1 MQQHDPHHTIPGHIA
16 PHIPAD
22 LYQQLDG
29 RPIVIIQTPAPAQTT
44 SVRKWA
50 VPVAIGLAGAA
61 GVLGVVAAAV
71 AVFDYAARTA
81 AFIGSATGP
90 IGLGLSLKLFQSKN
104 K

>member
-1 MQQHDPHHTIPGHIA
+1 MRHHEPPTTPGTIA

-22 LYQQLDG
+22 LYRHLDG
-29 RPIVIIQTPAPAQTT
+29 RPVVIIQPPAPTR
-44 SVRKWA
+44 SVGKWA
-50 VPVAIGLAGAA
+50 VPLALGLAGAA
-61 GVLGVVAAAV
+61 GVLGLVAAAV

-90 IGLGLSLKLFQSKN
+90 LGLGLSLKLFGSKN

>member
-1 MQQHDPHHTIPGHIA
+1 MQPPDPPHTIPGHIA

-22 LYQQLDG
+22 LYQQVDG
-29 RPIVIIQTPAPAQTT
+29 RPVVIIQTPAPASTR
-44 SVRKWA
+44 SIRKWA
-50 VPVAIGLAGAA
+50 MPLAIGLAGAA
-61 GVLGVVAAAV
+61 GVLGLVAAAV

-81 AFIGSATGP
+81 AFIGSTTGP

>member
-1 MQQHDPHHTIPGHIA
+1 MQHHDPHTTIPGNLA

-22 LYQQLDG
+22 LYHQLDG
-29 RPIVIIQTPAPAQTT
+29 RPVVIIQTPAPAPTR
-44 SVRKWA
+44 SVGKWV
-50 VPVAIGLAGAA
+50 VPLAIGLAGAA
-61 GVLGVVAAAV
+61 GVLGLVAAAV

-81 AFIGSATGP
+81 AFIGSTTGP